1 MSQENVD
8 LLRRGI
14 EAWNRRELDVWL
26 DLGTPDVEWMPAGPA
41 AVERTVYRGYDEVRE
56 GIEAVYE
63 TWEVFEFQE
72 GEVRDLGEATLWLGR
87 VRMRGNASG
96 VELDQEFAIH
106 GVARD
111 GRMALIHSFL
121 SWHEALKAVGLEDG

>member
-1 MSQENVD
+1 VSQENVE

-41 AVERTVYRGYDEVRE
+41 AVERTVYRGYDEVRD
-56 GIEAVYE
+56 GIEAVFE
-63 TWEVFEFQE
+63 TWEVFELQE
-72 GEVRDLGEATLWLGR
+72 GEVRDLGEETLWLGR

-96 VELDQEFAIH
+96 VELDQEFAIRS
-106 GVARD
+106 VARD
-111 GRMALIHSFL
+111 GRVALIHTFL
-121 SWHEALKAVGLEDG
+121 SWDEGLKAVGLEE

>member
-1 MSQENVD
+1 VSQENVE
-8 LLRRGI
+8 LLRRGV
-14 EAWNRRELDVWL
+14 EAWNRREYDVWL

-41 AVERTVYRGYDEVRE
+41 AVERTVYRGYDEVRD
-56 GIEAVYE
+56 GIEAVFE

-87 VRMRGNASG
+87 VRMRGSASG

-111 GRMALIHSFL
+111 GRLALIRTFL
-121 SWHEALKAVGLEDG
+121 SWSEALKAVGLEA